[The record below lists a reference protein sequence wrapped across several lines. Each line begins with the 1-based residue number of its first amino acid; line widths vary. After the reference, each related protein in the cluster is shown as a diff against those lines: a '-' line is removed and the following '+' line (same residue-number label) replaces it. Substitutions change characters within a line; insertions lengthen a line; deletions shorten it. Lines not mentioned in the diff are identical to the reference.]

1 MSNKE
6 ELDRK
11 TREELYSIKT
21 HLNIT
26 NDKIKSKIILLK
38 FISINY
44 QKYYKYF
51 DEISETFLSKEVMN
65 ARKQLKQWINLSG
78 KQCSVK
84 LNKLELNEKQF
95 KGKTNTV
102 IYNY

>member
-1 MSNKE
+1 MSYKE
-6 ELDRK
+6 ELDIK
-11 TREELYSIKT
+11 TREELCSMKT

-26 NDKIKSKIILLK
+26 DDKIESKIILLK

-51 DEISETFLSKEVMN
+51 DEISETFLSNEVLN
-65 ARKQLKQWINLSG
+65 ARKKLKQWINLSR

-84 LNKLELNEKQF
+84 LKKLELNEKQF
-95 KGKTNTV
+95 KGKTNTND
-102 IYNY
+102 Y